1 MRYIYVIC
9 ILFLVSCKPQFTAQE
24 IVDKSIE
31 NANLNVLNNASISFE
46 FRKKQYQTKRNNG
59 LFEFIKTEKKDS
71 IIIKDI
77 LSNNSFKRYINGN
90 LIDLSDKKQ
99 KAYGNSVNSV
109 NYFSILPLGLNDKA
123 VFKKILEAVKIK
135 GKEYYKIEVTFSEKG
150 GGTDFD
156 DVFIYWFSKDN
167 FKLDYLA
174 YKYHTNG
181 GGVRFRDI
189 KKETFV
195 EGIRFVD
202 YNNYK
207 PLEKDI
213 DFYMIDKLYE
223 EGKLKKLSEIILEN
237 IKVKLSKN

>member
-1 MRYIYVIC
+1 MRYIYAIVM
-9 ILFLVSCKPQFTAQE
+9 LFLVSCKPSYTAQE

-31 NANLNVLNNASISFE
+31 NSKLKVLKNASISFD
-46 FRKKQYQTKRNNG
+46 FRNKKYQADRNNG
-59 LFEFIKTEKKDS
+59 VFEFIKTEKKDS
-71 IIIKDI
+71 LNIKDI

-90 LIDLSDKKQ
+90 LIELSDKKQ

-109 NYFSILPLGLNDKA
+109 HYFSILPLGLNDKA
-123 VFKKILEAVKIK
+123 VYKKILGKVKIK
-135 GKEYYKIEVTFSEKG
+135 GKEYYKVEVTFNENG

-156 DVFIYWFSKDN
+156 DVFIYWFFKDN
-167 FKLDYLA
+167 FQLDYIA

-181 GGVRFRDI
+181 GGVRFRDV

-195 EGIRFVD
+195 DGIRFVD